1 MSKRAPRKSP
11 PAKSTSGKGVDQA
24 AVPQEERWVR
34 LRIRIALGLFLLML
48 LAIGHR
54 AFGLQL
60 VHGEKYGRQARQQ
73 TIQTLKL
80 PPKRGA
86 VLDRHNTRLAVSV
99 DVPSV
104 YANPREV
111 GSAAPEVARK
121 LAAVLDADRYLLEER
136 LSSGRYYAWIKRRI
150 TPDQARQVRKL
161 RYQGVYL
168 TRETRRFYPNRR
180 LAGAVIGFAGLDGRG
195 LEGVEKHFD
204 GWLRGSSSS
213 ISGVRDAHGKPVY
226 IEGRPD
232 LSPSAGHIV
241 VLTLDK
247 KLQFITENALRRTVE
262 LYQAKGGT
270 AVVMDPY
277 SGDILA
283 LASAP
288 DFDPNN
294 FGASDP
300 EALRNRSVTDAYEPG
315 STLKAF
321 IMAAAFQHRVVRLR
335 EQIYCENGMIE
346 IGKHKIK
353 DSHPHKWLSLTGCMQ
368 KSSNI
373 CFTKIGQ
380 RLGKRRLYTA
390 LRLFGF
396 GHKSGVLLPG
406 ERSGHLMPWRRW
418 SEAKLSNVSFGQ
430 GMTATTV
437 QIGAA
442 LGALANG
449 GLLYRPRIALE
460 IRDANGRP
468 VVQYRKRRRRVVSSA
483 SARRVIKMM
492 RTVVEKGGTGEEA
505 AVDGYSVAGKTGTA
519 QKVAATSA
527 KRAKALAEAAAKA
540 AREGKPAPKKKL
552 GGYADDLYLASFMG
566 VVPASRPRLVIVV
579 TVDEPKERYYGG
591 EVAGPV
597 FREIAE
603 QAMRYLGV
611 PRDLKPQDKKKRR
624 PKLGGAGAS
633 VREPAVE
640 PAPALPVSTPGGPRF
655 TMPDF
660 TGKSMGAVLRLSRK
674 LGLRCQVTGT
684 GRAVRQL
691 PAPGAASRRTRCQVV
706 FAPPG

>member
-1 MSKRAPRKSP
+1 MSTRAPK
-11 PAKSTSGKGVDQA
+11 TGA
-24 AVPQEERWVR
+24 AVPPAPDADRWVR
-34 LRIRIALGLFLLML
+34 LRLHIALGLFLLML

-54 AFGLQL
+54 AIGLQL
-60 VHGEKYGRQARQQ
+60 VDGEKYGRQARQQ
-73 TIQTLKL
+73 TIRTLKL

-104 YANPREV
+104 YANPRQV
-111 GSAAPEVARK
+111 GEAAPEVARK

-136 LSSGRYYAWIKRRI
+136 LSSNRYYAWIKRRV
-150 TPDQARQVRKL
+150 TPSQARQVRKL
-161 RYQGVYL
+161 GYPGIYL
-168 TRETRRFYPNRR
+168 TQETRRFYPNRR
-180 LAGAVIGFAGLDGRG
+180 LAGSVIGFAGLDGRG

-213 ISGVRDAHGKPVY
+213 ISGVRDAHGKSVY
-226 IEGRPD
+226 TEGRPD
-232 LSPSAGHIV
+232 LTPSAGHIV
-241 VLTLDK
+241 VLTIDK

-283 LASAP
+283 LASTP

-300 EALRNRSVTDAYEPG
+300 EALRNRAVTDAYEPG
-315 STLKAF
+315 STMKVF
-321 IMAAAFQHRVVRLR
+321 TMAAAFQHRVVRLK

-353 DSHPHKWLSLTGCMQ
+353 DSHPHKWLSLTGCIQ

-373 CFTKIGQ
+373 CITKVAQ

-437 QIGAA
+437 QLAAA
-442 LGALANG
+442 LSALANG

-468 VVQYRKRRRRVVSSA
+468 VVQYRKRRRRVVSA
-483 SARRVIKMM
+483 RSARRVIQMM

-505 AVDGYSVAGKTGTA
+505 AINGYSVAGKTGTA

-527 KRAKALAEAAAKA
+527 KRAIALAEAAARA
-540 AREGKPAPKKKL
+540 AQEGKPLPKKKPS
-552 GGYADDLYLASFMG
+552 GYAEDLYLASFMG

-597 FREIAE
+597 FREIGK

-611 PRDLKPQDKKKRR
+611 PRDLTPDDKKKRR
-624 PKLGGAGAS
+624 SAKVAPAVD
-633 VREPAVE
+633 VREPAVD
-640 PAPALPVSTPGGPRF
+640 PAPALPVSTPAGPRF
-655 TMPDF
+655 SMPDF
-660 TGKSMGAVLRLSRK
+660 TGMSMAAVLRRARK
-674 LGLRCQVTGT
+674 LGLQCRVTGT

-691 PAPGAASRRTRCQVV
+691 PAPGAASRRSRCLVV

>member
-1 MSKRAPRKSP
+1 MTGERQAREAP
-11 PAKSTSGKGVDQA
+11 TSEQA
-24 AVPQEERWVR
+24 QLRWVR
-34 LRIRIALGLFLLML
+34 LRIHLAMGLFALML

-60 VHGEKYGRQARQQ
+60 LHGEKYHRQARQQ

-80 PPKRGA
+80 SPKRGA

-104 YANPREV
+104 YANPRQV
-111 GSAAPEVARK
+111 GDAAPEAARR
-121 LAAVLDADRYLLEER
+121 LAAILDADRYLLTER
-136 LSSGRYYAWIKRRI
+136 LSSRRYYAWIKRRV
-150 TPDQARQVRKL
+150 TPRQARQVARLGYK
-161 RYQGVYL
+161 GIFL

-204 GWLRGSSSS
+204 SWLRGSSSS
-213 ISGVRDAHGKPVY
+213 ISGLRDAHGKPVY

-232 LSPSAGHIV
+232 LTPSAGHIV
-241 VLTLDK
+241 VLTIDK

-300 EALRNRSVTDAYEPG
+300 EALRNRAVTDAYEPG
-315 STLKAF
+315 STMKVF
-321 IMAAAFQHRVVRLR
+321 TMAAAFQHRVVRLE

-353 DSHPHKWLSLTGCMQ
+353 DSHPHKWLSLTGCIQ

-373 CFTKIGQ
+373 CITKVAQ

-396 GHKSGVLLPG
+396 GHKTGVLLPG
-406 ERSGHLMPWRRW
+406 ERSGHLDPWRRW

-437 QIGAA
+437 QLAAA

-468 VVQYRKRRRRVVSSA
+468 VVQYRKRKRRVVSA
-483 SARRVIKMM
+483 LSARRVLTMM
-492 RTVVEKGGTGEEA
+492 RTVVEPGGTGEEA
-505 AVDGYSVAGKTGTA
+505 ALDGYSVAGKTGTA
-519 QKVAATSA
+519 QKVAATSV
-527 KRAKALAEAAAKA
+527 KRAKAQAEAAARA
-540 AREGKPAPKKKL
+540 ALQGRPAPKKRTA
-552 GGYADDLYLASFMG
+552 GYADDLYLASFMG

-591 EVAGPV
+591 EVAGPI
-597 FREIAE
+597 FKEIAE
-603 QAMRYLGV
+603 QAVRYLGV
-611 PRDLKPQDKKKRR
+611 PRDQALDVKKKKRAPR
-624 PKLGGAGAS
+624 PSSPQAE
-633 VREPAVE
+633 REPPVE

-660 TGKSMGAVLRLSRK
+660 TGLSMAAVLTRARK
-674 LGLRCQVTGT
+674 LGLRCGVTGT
-684 GRAVRQL
+684 GRAVRQQ
-691 PAPGAASRRTRCQVV
+691 PPPGTASRRTRCQVA